1 MRTSHA
7 VFLKLT
13 TTTIP
18 TFMTGLNLGA
28 TGSNGQSFNKA
39 ILWYGDIVQRKHK
52 QEESNEFDPPVHHDC
67 SDCSGLLPDG
77 LDSETHSVSE
87 DRMAAAGQCSNVIFQ
102 LCRRRQRTESGLS
115 ERQGGLKSFTIIVVR
130 NPNGSGPKI
139 AD

>member
-18 TFMTGLNLGA
+18 IFMTGLNLGA

-39 ILWYGDIVQRKHK
+39 IFWYGDIVQRKHK
-52 QEESNEFDPPVHHDC
+52 QEESNESDPPVHHDC
-67 SDCSGLLPDG
+67 SDCSGLLPNG
-77 LDSETHSVSE
+77 LDSETHSVS
-87 DRMAAAGQCSNVIFQ
+87 DHRMAAAGAVLECDF
-102 LCRRRQRTESGLS
+102 SGMP
-115 ERQGGLKSFTIIVVR
+115 QTA
-130 NPNGSGPKI
+130 